1 MLKKFYSFFKRK
13 KKIESVDYFVA
24 VSDLLFYSIKNQNE
38 KLAKTIASFMYD
50 TFKKF
55 RDQHHGNEIEYPIAY
70 YELVSKTIEELAI
83 QRNRRFTFLEHR
95 TAGSVWLLGE
105 FTDSKI
111 SEATYRRIWNN
122 FILALKYERDDYI
135 IYHWEHAFQY
145 ASYSLK
151 PISLEHS
158 EKPPF
163 DVLNQEEIDQRKKER
178 DRFLEFHYAL
188 GGLLLYKSRYKCIQR
203 AFQYTQSIP
212 PRYELLPETM
222 SEVFRLYFYFRD
234 PYEMRI
240 PWINQRYYFPETG
253 GINSDA
259 ILKSWICKYIAV
271 LFLRQYTIVSYLVYM
286 KPLEYPVLPKKQS
299 EKREWIDNLDYF
311 KKLVDDILKNKE
323 LLDTLGFSFI
333 SDEWCEENNYPKPLE
348 FIEKVKQDTIAS
360 YEGTLINQPVSDVK
374 VEKFKNTTANILS
387 PLLDKYEAINNNENL
402 TGDLTK
408 WYVNGQSHIIDKSG
422 LADDQDADHI
432 NFDSF
437 LPESFSNKLKEEI
450 PEIFF
455 RVTTQRYLL
464 NEHDIIPAI
473 SGLNISVDDYIIVSF
488 GVEIKKLIEESKLEF
503 LNKIEVI
510 EFGFRNYHL
519 VGDSIFILNKKH
531 LPKLKYNNIPDDEIQ
546 KYSLK
551 EAIRKY
557 NVYISVVDLNLASEL
572 RDTLEESSDGKDLRK
587 SVYMAI
593 FIHLEVQWQKD
604 LSCIQIQKVSAY
616 RERGIPNNLSD
627 IKPIDEKPSR

>member
-1 MLKKFYSFFKRK
+1 MVKKFRSFFKRK
-13 KKIESVDYFVA
+13 KKIDSFDYFIA
-24 VSDLLFYSIKNQNE
+24 ISDLLYYSIKNQNE
-38 KLAKTIASFMYD
+38 KIAKTIAGFMYD

-55 RDQHHGNEIEYPIAY
+55 RDQHQGKVIEYPIAY

-105 FTDSKI
+105 FTDTKI
-111 SEATYRRIWNN
+111 SEATYRWIWNN

-151 PISLEHS
+151 PISWKHS

-163 DVLNQEEIDQRKKER
+163 EVLNQEEIDQRNNER
-178 DRFLEFHYAL
+178 NRFLEFHYAL
-188 GGLLLYKSRYKCIQR
+188 GGLLLYRSRYKCIQR

-259 ILKSWICKYIAV
+259 ILKNWICKYIAV
-271 LFLRQYTIVSYLVYM
+271 LFLRQYTIVPYLIYM
-286 KPLEYPVLPKKQS
+286 KPLEYPVLPKTQA
-299 EKREWIDNLDYF
+299 EKREWIDNLDHF
-311 KKLVDDILKNKE
+311 KKLVEDTLKNKE
-323 LLDTLGFSFI
+323 LLNTLGFNFI
-333 SDEWCEENNYPKPLE
+333 TDEWCEENNYPKPLE
-348 FIEKVKQDTIAS
+348 FIEKVKEDTIAS
-360 YEGTLINQPVSDVK
+360 FEGTLIHQPISDVK
-374 VEKFKNTTANILS
+374 VEKFKNTTAEILS
-387 PLLDKYEAINNNENL
+387 PLLDKYDAINNKENF
-402 TGDLTK
+402 TGDLIK
-408 WYVNGQSHIIDKSG
+408 WYVNGESHIIDKSG

-437 LPESFSNKLKEEI
+437 LPESFSNKLKEAI

-464 NEHDIIPAI
+464 TEPIIIPAI
-473 SGLNISVDDYIIVSF
+473 SRLNINVDDYTIVSF
-488 GVEIKKLIEESKLEF
+488 GVQITKLIEESKLDF
-503 LNKIEVI
+503 LNGIEII
-510 EFGFRNYHL
+510 EFGFRNYHV
-519 VGDSIFILNKKH
+519 VGDSIFILKKKY
-531 LPKLKYNNIPDDEIQ
+531 LPKLKYNKITDDEIQ
-546 KYSLK
+546 KYSLR
-551 EAIRKY
+551 EAIGKY
-557 NVYISVVDLNLASEL
+557 KVYTSVVDLNQAAEL
-572 RDTLEESSDGKDLRK
+572 RDTLDESSDGKDLRK

-604 LSCIQIQKVSAY
+604 LSCIQIQQASAY

>member
-1 MLKKFYSFFKRK
+1 
-13 KKIESVDYFVA
+13 
-24 VSDLLFYSIKNQNE
+24 
-38 KLAKTIASFMYD
+38 
-50 TFKKF
+50 
-55 RDQHHGNEIEYPIAY
+55 
-70 YELVSKTIEELAI
+70 
-83 QRNRRFTFLEHR
+83 
-95 TAGSVWLLGE
+95 
-105 FTDSKI
+105 
-111 SEATYRRIWNN
+111 
-122 FILALKYERDDYI
+122 
-135 IYHWEHAFQY
+135 
-145 ASYSLK
+145 
-151 PISLEHS
+151 
-158 EKPPF
+158 
-163 DVLNQEEIDQRKKER
+163 
-178 DRFLEFHYAL
+178 
-188 GGLLLYKSRYKCIQR
+188 
-203 AFQYTQSIP
+203 
-212 PRYELLPETM
+212 
-222 SEVFRLYFYFRD
+222 
-234 PYEMRI
+234 MRI

-271 LFLRQYTIVSYLVYM
+271 LFLRQYTIVPYLVYM

-360 YEGTLINQPVSDVK
+360 FEGTLINQPVSDVK

-437 LPESFSNKLKEEI
+437 LPESFSNKLKEAI

-488 GVEIKKLIEESKLEF
+488 GVEIKRLIEESKLEF

-519 VGDSIFILNKKH
+519 VGDSIFILKKKH

-604 LSCIQIQKVSAY
+604 LSCIQIQKASAY